1 MESTA
6 LNCYQYLNA
15 AGNPLHSI
23 RIHCSMLHGFHFIQ
37 PGYIAP
43 CCMQSTAFTR
53 DAFPNAAWNPVHSIM
68 PHRIHCIQSVSI
80 GPCCMESTAFNQ
92 DPLGQAACN
101 PLQSLWMHFT
111 LLNGIQCI
119 QSYCMDPTAFNR
131 YQLHQAALIH
141 FIQSRYNAPLC
152 IESTALKHAAWNPLN
167 SIWFHWA
174 TLHGIHC
181 IQSGTIGPRCMEP
194 TAFHWDPLHHAAWNI
209 PHSRRIHLPKFMES
223 TTFTRDA
230 FHITALNPLHS
241 IGIYYPTPHAI
252 HCIHSGCISHCFI
265 ESTALNL
272 DAWIGINY
280 TKLHG
285 IRFIQWRYI
294 APL

>member
-1 MESTA
+1 M
-6 LNCYQYLNA
+6 
-15 AGNPLHSI
+15 
-23 RIHCSMLHGFHFIQ
+23 
-37 PGYIAP
+37 
-43 CCMQSTAFTR
+43 
-53 DAFPNAAWNPVHSIM
+53 V
-68 PHRIHCIQSVSI
+68 
-80 GPCCMESTAFNQ
+80 STAFNQ
-92 DPLGQAACN
+92 DPLGHGARKPLHSIGYIVVRCMDSTAFNRDLLGQAACN

-209 PHSRRIHLPKFMES
+209 LHSSRIHLPKFMES
-223 TTFTRDA
+223 TTFTQDA
-230 FHITALNPLHS
+230 FHITA
-241 IGIYYPTPHAI
+241 
-252 HCIHSGCISHCFI
+252 
-265 ESTALNL
+265 
-272 DAWIGINY
+272 
-280 TKLHG
+280 
-285 IRFIQWRYI
+285 
-294 APL
+294 

>member
-1 MESTA
+1 
-6 LNCYQYLNA
+6 
-15 AGNPLHSI
+15 
-23 RIHCSMLHGFHFIQ
+23 
-37 PGYIAP
+37 
-43 CCMQSTAFTR
+43 
-53 DAFPNAAWNPVHSIM
+53 M
-68 PHRIHCIQSVSI
+68 PHGIQCIPSGSI

-92 DPLGQAACN
+92 DLLGHAAWKPLHSIGYIVVRCMDSTSFNRDLLGQAACN

-111 LLNGIQCI
+111 LLHRIQCI
-119 QSYCMDPTAFNR
+119 QSYCMDPIAFNR
-131 YQLHQAALIH
+131 SQLNQAALIH

-209 PHSRRIHLPKFMES
+209 LHSSRIHLPKFMES

-230 FHITALNPLHS
+230 FHITA
-241 IGIYYPTPHAI
+241 
-252 HCIHSGCISHCFI
+252 
-265 ESTALNL
+265 
-272 DAWIGINY
+272 
-280 TKLHG
+280 
-285 IRFIQWRYI
+285 
-294 APL
+294 

>member
-1 MESTA
+1 
-6 LNCYQYLNA
+6 
-15 AGNPLHSI
+15 
-23 RIHCSMLHGFHFIQ
+23 
-37 PGYIAP
+37 
-43 CCMQSTAFTR
+43 
-53 DAFPNAAWNPVHSIM
+53 M
-68 PHRIHCIQSVSI
+68 PHGIQCIQSGSI

-92 DPLGQAACN
+92 DLLGHAAWKPLHSIVSIVVRCMDSTAFNRDLLGQAACN

-209 PHSRRIHLPKFMES
+209 LHSSRIHLPKFMES